1 MSNLQLVQRAAV
13 ELFAERGYTATGIR
27 DIARHVGLT
36 SAALYHYTGGKEL
49 LLVGVMRDSLVEM
62 NEWGRQAVAFS
73 ADPAIQLARLVKMHV
88 GVQAFNPCSARVTDS
103 EVRSLT
109 AANRTVVVGLRDR
122 YEALWQRVL
131 DDGVLSGAFTIADT
145 RIARLALL
153 ETCNGVV
160 NWFKPGGR
168 LAVEEIQE
176 HFVQIACRMAGA
188 RLVTSAECGTEVIVP
203 RFSFEPEATPGFLM
217 TA

>member
-1 MSNLQLVQRAAV
+1 VSNLQRVQRAAV

-49 LLVGVMRDSLVEM
+49 LLVGVMRDSLIEM
-62 NEWGRQAVAFS
+62 QHRGRQAVAFS
-73 ADPAIQLARLVKMHV
+73 ADPVVRLARLVKMHV

-109 AANRTVVVGLRDR
+109 AANRGVVVGLRNE
-122 YEALWQRVL
+122 YESLWQRVL
-131 DDGVLSGAFTIADT
+131 DDGVRSGEFTIADT

-160 NWFKPGGR
+160 NWYKPGGR
-168 LAVEEIQE
+168 LSLTEIQD
-176 HFVQIACRMAGA
+176 HFVLLACRLAGA
-188 RLVTSAECGTEVIVP
+188 RLVNRAECGDDVIVP
-203 RFSFEPEATPGFLM
+203 RFSFEPETTPDFLM

>member
-27 DIARHVGLT
+27 DIARRVGLT

-49 LLVGVMRDSLVEM
+49 LLVGVMRDSLIEM
-62 NEWGRQAVAFS
+62 HDRGRQAVEFS
-73 ADPAIQLARLVKMHV
+73 DDPVIQLARLVKMHV

-109 AANRTVVVGLRDR
+109 SANRAVVVGLRDK
-122 YEALWQRVL
+122 YEGIWQRVL
-131 DDGVLSGAFTIADT
+131 DGGVRSGAFEITDT
-145 RIARLALL
+145 RIARLAVL

-168 LAVEEIQE
+168 LTVATIQE
-176 HFVQIACRMAGA
+176 QFVQLACRMAGA
-188 RLVTSAECGTEVIVP
+188 RLVTPAECGAEVPVS
-203 RFSFEPEATPGFLM
+203 RFSFEPDATPEFLM

>member
-1 MSNLQLVQRAAV
+1 LSNLQLVQRAAV

-49 LLVGVMRDSLVEM
+49 LLAGVMRDSLVEM
-62 NEWGRQAVAFS
+62 HKSGRQAVGFS
-73 ADPAIQLARLVKMHV
+73 PDPVVQLARLVKMHV

-109 AANRTVVVGLRDR
+109 AANRAVVVGLRDQ

-131 DDGVLSGAFTIADT
+131 DDGVRSGAFAIADT
-145 RIARLALL
+145 RIARLAVL

-168 LAVEEIQE
+168 LSVAEIQE
-176 HFVQIACRMAGA
+176 YFVQLACRMAGA
-188 RLVTSAECGTEVIVP
+188 RLVAPAECGPDVAVP
-203 RFSFEPEATPGFLM
+203 RFSFEPDTTPGFLM